1 ARVDA
6 DFIVLAQHRDDQA
19 ETLLLRLLRGT
30 GLRGLAAMSPS
41 RALPGTRARLLRPLL
56 AMSRAEIETYARLRG
71 LEWVEDESNVDTLR
85 QRNFLRHEVFPL
97 IERQFP
103 AVRATVARTAAHL
116 AEARE
121 LLDEMACG
129 DLERCGG
136 GTAVDIPVLHRLG
149 EARAKNVLRHWCETR
164 GIEALSAARTAELLR
179 QLKESRA
186 DARFSFAVPGWTFL
200 RYREKLYLRRAS
212 ETLERNLREVWDG
225 GNALPMLS
233 LGGVLKFK
241 PEEGRGLSV
250 AKLRAG
256 RVTVRLRQGGE
267 RLRLDTRRPR
277 RTLKNLF
284 QERGIAPWRRAC
296 LPLIFCGDE
305 LVSVPGIGDA
315 CEFRA
320 TPAEAG
326 LIVTWEP
333 FE

>member
-1 ARVDA
+1 
-6 DFIVLAQHRDDQA
+6 
-19 ETLLLRLLRGT
+19 LL
-30 GLRGLAAMSPS
+30 
-41 RALPGTRARLLRPLL
+41 
-56 AMSRAEIETYARLRG
+56 
-71 LEWVEDESNVDTLR
+71 
-85 QRNFLRHEVFPL
+85 
-97 IERQFP
+97 
-103 AVRATVARTAAHL
+103 
-116 AEARE
+116 
-121 LLDEMACG
+121 
-129 DLERCGG
+129 
-136 GTAVDIPVLHRLG
+136 RLG
-149 EARAKNVLRHWCETR
+149 EARTKNVLRHWCETR
-164 GIEALSAARTAELLR
+164 SIEPLSAARTAELLR
-179 QLKESRA
+179 QLRESRA

-267 RLRLDTRRPR
+267 RLRLDARRPR

-284 QERGIAPWRRAC
+284 QERGIPPWRRAC